1 MPANLPAEAEK
12 ALAKYQAARTI
23 EEKIR
28 ALEEALSLIPDHKG
42 TEKLRGRIK
51 RRIAELRREAERKA
65 SLRAVRRDYFHV
77 PKEGA
82 AQVAL
87 IGAANSG
94 KSSLLRALTNAKP
107 QVSSYPLT
115 TTMPVPGMMIYE
127 DVEIQLVELPA
138 ILTEGLEETQFT
150 NRSIGFSKN
159 ADLILIVLDG
169 ARDPAS
175 QLERILEIYDESGV
189 SFRRKRC
196 EIEIEKKDS
205 GGIRLVVFG
214 SLRANVRGVEDL
226 LRSVGIRNAV
236 VRVHGEASIEDFE
249 EVVIREMTHKRAL
262 IVVNKIDLAAADDLE
277 EVKSIAGEIPVVAV
291 SAEGGAGLEDL
302 KRQIFNSLDLIRVYT
317 RKAGIT
323 SDKPIIL
330 PRNSTIR
337 DLAEIIHRDFAEKM
351 KYAKVWGSSVKVQGQ
366 RVGPDHVLEDG
377 DIVEIKI

>member
-1 MPANLPAEAEK
+1 MPANLPAEAER
-12 ALAKYQAARTI
+12 ALAKYQVARTI
-23 EEKIR
+23 EEKVR

-51 RRIAELRREAERKA
+51 RRIAELRREAERRA

-107 QVSSYPLT
+107 QVTHYPLT
-115 TTMPVPGMMIYE
+115 TTMPVPGMMLYE
-127 DVEIQLVELPA
+127 GVEIQLVELPA
-138 ILTEGLEETQFT
+138 ILTEDLEETQFT

-159 ADLILIVLDG
+159 ADLILIMLDG

-175 QLERILEIYDESGV
+175 QLEKILEIYDESGV

-214 SLRANVRGVEDL
+214 SIRGDVREVENL
-226 LRSVGIRNAV
+226 LRSIGIRNAV
-236 VRVHGEASIEDFE
+236 VKVRGEAGIEDFE
-249 EVVIREMTHKRAL
+249 EAVIREMIHKRAL
-262 IVVNKIDLAAADDLE
+262 ITVNKIDQAAPGALDD
-277 EVKSIAGEIPVVAV
+277 VRSIAGEIPVVAV
-291 SAEGGAGLEDL
+291 SAERGAGLDEL
-302 KRQIFNSLDLIRVYT
+302 RKAIFESLDLMRIYT
-317 RKAGIT
+317 RKAGAT

-330 PRNSTIR
+330 PRNSTVK
-337 DLAEIIHRDFAEKM
+337 DLAEAIHKDFAERM
-351 KYAKVWGSSVKVQGQ
+351 KYARVWGRSVKVQGQ

-377 DIVEIKI
+377 DVVEIKI